1 MDRPYAT
8 AEQYERWFIR
18 DCARCGRRGNFA
30 ARWPDGH
37 VCRTCHDRALRT
49 HGRCPGCGHE
59 RLLAGLRPAD
69 QEPIC
74 TSCAGFSSSH
84 ACVECG
90 QEGKLHAGR
99 RCTRCTLAR
108 RVAELLDDGTGR
120 IRLELAPLAE
130 LLASMDNPLSGLAW
144 VSSRRAFRWSR
155 RPAAGLG
162 LRRTSN

>member
-37 VCRTCHDRALRT
+37 VCRACHDRALRT
-49 HGRCPGCGHE
+49 HGRCPGCGHD
-59 RLLAGLRPAD
+59 RVLAGLRPKD
-69 QEPIC
+69 QAPIC
-74 TSCAGFSSSH
+74 TSCADFSISY
-84 ACVECG
+84 ACTQCG
-90 QEGKLHAGR
+90 QESKLHAGR

-120 IRLELAPLAE
+120 IRPELAPLP
-130 LLASMDNPLSGLAW
+130 SC
-144 VSSRRAFRWSR
+144 
-155 RPAAGLG
+155 
-162 LRRTSN
+162 